1 MFCRHLWQNQA
12 MQSPDLY
19 ALRDE
24 FRSEVRDLR
33 AETNRELR
41 ELESR
46 LSRMS
51 FERFEEK
58 MWWLQIA
65 TFAVVIA
72 VIIASARL
80 S

>member
-1 MFCRHLWQNQA
+1 

>member
-1 MFCRHLWQNQA
+1 
-12 MQSPDLY
+12 MQSPDMY

-24 FRSEVRDLR
+24 VRSEVRDLR

-41 ELESR
+41 ALELR
-46 LSRMS
+46 LNRMS

-65 TFAVVIA
+65 TFAVVMAA
-72 VIIASARL
+72 VVASAKL